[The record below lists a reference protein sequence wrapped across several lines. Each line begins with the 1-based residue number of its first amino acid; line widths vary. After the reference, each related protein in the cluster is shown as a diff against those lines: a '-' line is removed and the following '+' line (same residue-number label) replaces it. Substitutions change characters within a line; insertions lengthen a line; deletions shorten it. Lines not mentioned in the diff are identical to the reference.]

1 MFSLGVAK
9 AFNWKIALF
18 VFIILVA
25 AFETGSRLFQKLFN
39 PNVEKFYSG
48 YVVGI
53 DCPSRDHAQMKRL
66 DKLRSEVSNSEGKR
80 IA

>member
-1 MFSLGVAK
+1 MFSVGVAK

-18 VFIILVA
+18 VFIILVT

-39 PNVEKFYSG
+39 HNVEKSYSG
-48 YVVGI
+48 DVVGV
-53 DCPSRDHAQMKRL
+53 DCPSRDHAQIKRL
-66 DKLRSEVSNSEGKR
+66 DKLRSEVSNREGDR